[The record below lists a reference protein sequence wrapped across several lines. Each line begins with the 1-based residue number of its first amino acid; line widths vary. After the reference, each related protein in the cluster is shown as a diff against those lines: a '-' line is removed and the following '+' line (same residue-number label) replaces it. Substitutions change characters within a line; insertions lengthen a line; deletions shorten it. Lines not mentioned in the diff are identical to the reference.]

1 MDNTLI
7 IEWWHWEIVGV
18 GLVLLELAIPAFF
31 VIWFGFGALL
41 VGLLLLAAPEL
52 SLAAQVAAW
61 AFASVAMAVL
71 WFRVFKRSQHK
82 TLIGTAAGE
91 VIGEVGLLVSAVAP
105 FQRGKVR
112 FQRPVLGAEEWACMA
127 ESAIAAGERVRVVSV
142 EGSFVKVA
150 KA

>member
-1 MDNTLI
+1 MAP
-7 IEWWHWEIVGV
+7 
-18 GLVLLELAIPAFF
+18 GLALSVQLGLWVL
-31 VIWFGFGALL
+31 
-41 VGLLLLAAPEL
+41 
-52 SLAAQVAAW
+52 
-61 AFASVAMAVL
+61 ASVAMTVL

-105 FQRGKVR
+105 FERGKVR
-112 FQRPVLGAEEWACMA
+112 FQRPLLGSEEWACMA

-142 EGSFVKVA
+142 EGSFVKVT